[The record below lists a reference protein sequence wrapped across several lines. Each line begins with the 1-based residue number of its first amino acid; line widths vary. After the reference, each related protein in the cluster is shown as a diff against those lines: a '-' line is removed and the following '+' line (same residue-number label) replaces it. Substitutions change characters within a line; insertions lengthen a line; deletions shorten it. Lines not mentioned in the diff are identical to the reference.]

1 VSVTIPASLVSS
13 TYRPATKASAKEH
26 AKSAREVVRAS
37 ARCSQR
43 GVTRTDSDECVGH
56 IDGRNLHDALHHLR
70 HGERGKPVV
79 PMPPLL
85 LDHEQSRRAQLRE
98 MTASCCGVIPATD
111 ANSEA
116 VSARPSIRAWSIA
129 ARVASKPE
137 TQLAQSGQCWPWN
150 DLVYLGSKATETS
163 GPLRPI
169 QSSPNISRHSADP

>member
-1 VSVTIPASLVSS
+1 MSVTIPASLLSS

-43 GVTRTDSDECVGH
+43 GVTRTDSDECVRH

-85 LDHEQSRRAQLRE
+85 LDQEQSRRAQLRE
-98 MTASCCGVIPATD
+98 MTASYCGVIPATD

-116 VSARPSIRAWSIA
+116 VSARRSIRAWSIA

-137 TQLAQSGQCWPWN
+137 MMRKAGSAGHGRPRLLRFEGDRNLWAAQAVSILTQ
-150 DLVYLGSKATETS
+150 Y
-163 GPLRPI
+163 
-169 QSSPNISRHSADP
+169 SRHSADH